1 MPIRRAFRCT
11 STDAKLLAAMRSGV
25 SGSWAMVKRT
35 TARAITLISRVR
47 STLPQAG
54 GRGAKDGHDTRYDE
68 ARSGGQTYKPHV
80 QSQLVCRRLL
90 APRHIVP
97 STMLT
102 SC

>member
-54 GRGAKDGHDTRYDE
+54 RPGGIEGEDARPHEKCSAAHDGEPHGGGGEPRTHGVLPGGRGPVDG
-68 ARSGGQTYKPHV
+68 PH
-80 QSQLVCRRLL
+80 
-90 APRHIVP
+90 PE
-97 STMLT
+97 
-102 SC
+102 